1 MVVHVT
7 SPAVLRQARQSVRVP
22 CGIFRAGV
30 ILSACILSAA
40 MTIPV
45 FPQGKDPEP
54 LLDDTS
60 VDQSLE
66 KLDAPGEGAE
76 LPDMP
81 AEEET
86 KPDTAPGPESPKKA
100 ASNYI
105 IGPEDVLDVDVFNV
119 PELRKTVRV
128 SNDGT
133 IALSLLGHVKA
144 AGLTTEQLRDELEEK
159 YGETYL
165 QNPQVS
171 VYITEYHAQPV
182 SVIGAVER
190 PGLYQLTGPRTL
202 IEVLSM
208 AGGMAKRTSAPAGKT
223 LFVTRKGGFGDLA
236 PAEGMELVAPEKLEI
251 NITRLLYSHE
261 DALNIEIQPRD
272 TISITKADVVYVMGD
287 VRKPGGFVLEDRE
300 NLTILQ
306 ALALAE
312 GVLNTAAK
320 GQARIIRETAE
331 GPKTEI
337 PVDLKKVLAG
347 KSPDMILAANDILFV
362 PNSAA
367 KSALKRGAEA
377 AIGTVSGIL
386 IYSRR

>member
-1 MVVHVT
+1 MVVPDT
-7 SPAVLRQARQSVRVP
+7 SLAVLRQARKPLRVRWVV
-22 CGIFRAGV
+22 FQLGV
-30 ILSACILSAA
+30 ILSAGVLMAA
-40 MTIPV
+40 MTVSGRAQEQKLEP
-45 FPQGKDPEP
+45 PPDDAAADQG
-54 LLDDTS
+54 
-60 VDQSLE
+60 LE
-66 KLDAPGEGAE
+66 KLDAPGQGVE
-76 LPDMP
+76 LPEMP
-81 AEEET
+81 AEEAT
-86 KPDTAPGPESPKKA
+86 KPETAPASHGVDKLGP
-100 ASNYI
+100 NYI

-133 IALSLLGHVKA
+133 IGLSLLGHVKA
-144 AGLTTEQLRDELEEK
+144 AGLTAEQLRAELEKK

-202 IEVLSM
+202 IEILSM
-208 AGGMAKRTSAPAGKT
+208 AGGLAKRSSAPAGKT
-223 LFVTRKGGFGDLA
+223 LYVTRKGGFGDLSV
-236 PAEGMELVAPEKLEI
+236 AEGMQLVAPEKLEI
-251 NITRLLYSHE
+251 NISRLLYSH
-261 DALNIEIQPRD
+261 DDSLNIKIHPRD
-272 TISITKADVVYVMGD
+272 TISVTKADVIYVVGD

-300 NLTILQ
+300 NLTVLQ
-306 ALALAE
+306 ALAMAE
-312 GVLNTAAK
+312 GVLSTAAK
-320 GQARIIRETAE
+320 SQSRIIRKTAE
-331 GPKTEI
+331 GGRTEI

-347 KSPDMILAANDILFV
+347 KSPDEVMAANDILFV

-386 IYSRR
+386 IYRR

>member
-1 MVVHVT
+1 
-7 SPAVLRQARQSVRVP
+7 
-22 CGIFRAGV
+22 
-30 ILSACILSAA
+30 
-40 MTIPV
+40 MTIPA
-45 FPQGKDPEP
+45 FPQGKAPEP
-54 LLDDTS
+54 PLDDTS
-60 VDQSLE
+60 VDKSLE

-81 AEEET
+81 AEEVR
-86 KPDTAPGPESPKKA
+86 KPGTARAPEIRQRA
-100 ASNYI
+100 GLNYI
-105 IGPEDVLDVDVFNV
+105 IGPEDVLDIEVFNV
-119 PELRKTVRV
+119 PELHKTVRV

-133 IALSLLGHVKA
+133 IPLALLGHVPA
-144 AGLTTEQLRDELEEK
+144 AGFTTDQLRAELEKK
-159 YGETYL
+159 YGGTYL

-171 VYITEYHAQPV
+171 VYITEFHAQPV

-190 PGLYQLTGPRTL
+190 PGLYQLTGPRSL

-208 AGGMAKRTSAPAGKT
+208 AGGMAKRSSAPAGRT

-236 PAEGMELVAPEKLEI
+236 PAEGMELVAPEKIEI

-287 VRKPGGFVLEDRE
+287 VRRPGGFVLEDRE
-300 NLTILQ
+300 NLTVLQ

-320 GQARIIRETAE
+320 GQARVIRKTAD
-331 GPKTEI
+331 GAKTEI

-377 AIGTVSGIL
+377 ALGTVSGIL
-386 IYSRR
+386 IYRR

>member
-1 MVVHVT
+1 LVVPDT
-7 SPAVLRQARQSVRVP
+7 SLAVLRQARKPLRVRWAV
-22 CGIFRAGV
+22 FQLGV
-30 ILSACILSAA
+30 ILSAGVLMAA
-40 MTIPV
+40 MTV
-45 FPQGKDPEP
+45 RGRAQQQKPEP
-54 LLDDTS
+54 PPDDAAT
-60 VDQSLE
+60 DNALE
-66 KLDAPGEGAE
+66 KLDAPGQAAE
-76 LPDMP
+76 LPEMP
-81 AEEET
+81 AEEAT
-86 KPDTAPGPESPKKA
+86 KPDTAPAPHGPDKLGP
-100 ASNYI
+100 NYI

-133 IALSLLGHVKA
+133 IALSLLGRVKA

-171 VYITEYHAQPV
+171 VYITEFHAQPV

-202 IEVLSM
+202 IEILSM
-208 AGGMAKRTSAPAGKT
+208 AGGLAKRTSAPAGKT
-223 LFVTRKGGFGDLA
+223 LYVTRKEGFGDLSV
-236 PAEGMELVAPEKLEI
+236 AEGMQLVAPQKLEI
-251 NITRLLYSHE
+251 NISRLLYSHE
-261 DALNIEIQPRD
+261 DVLNIEIQPRD
-272 TISITKADVVYVMGD
+272 TISVTKADVIYVVGD

-300 NLTILQ
+300 NLTVLQ
-306 ALALAE
+306 ALAMAE
-312 GVLNTAAK
+312 GVLNTASK
-320 GQARIIRETAE
+320 SQARIIRKTAE
-331 GPKTEI
+331 GARTEI

-347 KSPDMILAANDILFV
+347 KSPDEVMAANDILFV

-386 IYSRR
+386 IYRR

>member
-1 MVVHVT
+1 M
-7 SPAVLRQARQSVRVP
+7 
-22 CGIFRAGV
+22 
-30 ILSACILSAA
+30 AA
-40 MTIPV
+40 MTVSGRAQEQKLEP
-45 FPQGKDPEP
+45 PPDDAAADQG
-54 LLDDTS
+54 
-60 VDQSLE
+60 LE
-66 KLDAPGEGAE
+66 KLDAPGQGVE
-76 LPDMP
+76 LPEMP
-81 AEEET
+81 AEEAT
-86 KPDTAPGPESPKKA
+86 KPETAPASHGVDKLGP
-100 ASNYI
+100 NYI

-133 IALSLLGHVKA
+133 IGLSLLGHVKA
-144 AGLTTEQLRDELEEK
+144 AGLTAEQLRAELEKK

-202 IEVLSM
+202 IEILSM
-208 AGGMAKRTSAPAGKT
+208 AGGLAKRSSAPAGKT
-223 LFVTRKGGFGDLA
+223 LYVTRKGGFGDLSV
-236 PAEGMELVAPEKLEI
+236 AEGMQLVAPEKLEI
-251 NITRLLYSHE
+251 NISRLLYSH
-261 DALNIEIQPRD
+261 DDSLNIKIHPRD
-272 TISITKADVVYVMGD
+272 TISVTKADVIYVVGD

-300 NLTILQ
+300 NLTVLQ
-306 ALALAE
+306 ALAMAE
-312 GVLNTAAK
+312 GVLSTAAK
-320 GQARIIRETAE
+320 SQSRIIRKTAE
-331 GPKTEI
+331 GGRTEI

-347 KSPDMILAANDILFV
+347 KSPDEVMAANDILFV

-386 IYSRR
+386 IYRR